1 MKRYF
6 NNQYLRNTLLNYIY
20 KIGGMGITYITI
32 PLTLNYLNKERYGIW
47 QTILTIISW
56 AALSNFGIANGLR
69 NKVTESITRKEY
81 NKLKSYITN
90 AYIYLTG
97 ISVIILIFSIIAIG
111 NINIDIIFKNNS
123 LQENEIYISFIIV
136 IVSFCLNFI
145 LGISSSIAFGI
156 QKSSLVNLFYFLTN
170 ILTLI
175 GLFVM
180 GKIGSG
186 NLVNIALLYIIANTL
201 SNIIFTI
208 YIFADKRLRPNI
220 KYKNKIYGREITSLG
235 IEFFLLEVASIV
247 LFSTDNF
254 IISAFIGVEYIT
266 DYSVVSKLFQVI
278 SSLFSVLLVQMWAS
292 IAEYTCKGE
301 YILIKKSMKRLIILL
316 IPIAVILLLMSLNF
330 NLITKIWL
338 GYQLI
343 VDKKLI
349 YLASLYTWL
358 ICFNAIF
365 VNIQNGMSKIRVQ
378 IISSIISCILNIP
391 MAIMFIKV
399 FELGVIG
406 VMISN
411 IICLSISAIIC
422 SIDVTIKINK
432 KY

>member
-111 NINIDIIFKNNS
+111 NINIDMIFKNNS

-156 QKSSLVNLFYFLTN
+156 QKSSLVNLFYFSTN
-170 ILTLI
+170 IFTLI

-201 SNIIFTI
+201 SNLIFTI
-208 YIFADKRLRPNI
+208 YIFADKKLRPNI

-301 YILIKKSMKRLIILL
+301 YILIKKSMKRLMILL

-378 IISSIISCILNIP
+378 IISSVISCILNIP

-432 KY
+432 K

>member
-111 NINIDIIFKNNS
+111 NIDIDMIFKNNS

-170 ILTLI
+170 IFTLI

-208 YIFADKRLRPNI
+208 YIFADKKLRPNI
-220 KYKNKIYGREITSLG
+220 KYKNKMYGREITSLG

-278 SSLFSVLLVQMWAS
+278 SSLFSVLLVQMWAA

-330 NLITKIWL
+330 NLITKMWL

-422 SIDVTIKINK
+422 SIDVAIKINK
-432 KY
+432 K